1 VGRGYGI
8 SSTLSLGAW
17 ISMKKPREQFIAST
31 KVRCGRHMHTIGL
44 TPRGA
49 LVLCDH
55 PDVNTELALVA
66 LGAPTPYCLSILQS
80 WRDGD
85 YAILPDEIYPA
96 LIKALERRDDRQRA
110 ARESADPLEVPF
122 HIRAKERVR
131 AMAEEALRQCGYRR
145 SHTMWVGG
153 EHIVTAYI
161 GEPDIVGSS
170 SGVWRLGFHGTN
182 GWIDVTIRLSW
193 YSRVYRRGLAV
204 VGGSFVLDVIAEDEK
219 GLIVLAGRQ
228 GRGYD
233 VHPARARVF
242 VDESGEYR
250 LVWLRDVK

>member
-1 VGRGYGI
+1 MHD
-8 SSTLSLGAW
+8 
-17 ISMKKPREQFIAST
+17 MKKPCEEFITST
-31 KVRCGRHMHTIGL
+31 SVRCGRHVHTIGL

-55 PDVNTELALVA
+55 PDVNTELALAA
-66 LGAPTPYCLSILQS
+66 LGAPTPRCLSILQS

-85 YAILPDEIYPA
+85 YAVLPDEIYPA

-122 HIRAKERVR
+122 RIRAEERVR
-131 AMAEEALRQCGYRR
+131 AMAEGALKQCGYRR

-153 EHIVTAYI
+153 EHIVAAYI

-170 SGVWRLGFHGTN
+170 NDVWRLGFHGTDS
-182 GWIDVTIRLSW
+182 WIDATVRLSW
-193 YSRVYRRGLAV
+193 YSRVYKCRLAV
-204 VGGSFVLDVIAEDEK
+204 VGGFFVLDVIAEDEK
-219 GLIVLAGRQ
+219 GLVVLAGRQ

-242 VDESGEYR
+242 VDEGGEYR

>member
-1 VGRGYGI
+1 
-8 SSTLSLGAW
+8 
-17 ISMKKPREQFIAST
+17 
-31 KVRCGRHMHTIGL
+31 
-44 TPRGA
+44 
-49 LVLCDH
+49 
-55 PDVNTELALVA
+55 
-66 LGAPTPYCLSILQS
+66 LQS

-85 YAILPDEIYPA
+85 YAVLPDEIYPA
-96 LIKALERRDDRQRA
+96 LIKALEKRGDRQRA

-122 HIRAKERVR
+122 RIRAKERVR

-153 EHIVTAYI
+153 EHIVAAYI

-182 GWIDVTIRLSW
+182 GWIDVTVRLSW
-193 YSRVYRRGLAV
+193 YSRVYKRGLAV
-204 VGGSFVLDVIAEDEK
+204 VSGSFVLDVISEDEK

>member
-1 VGRGYGI
+1 MHD
-8 SSTLSLGAW
+8 
-17 ISMKKPREQFIAST
+17 MKNRPREFIATT
-31 KVRCGRHMHTIGL
+31 KVLCNRYAHTIGL

-49 LVLCDH
+49 LVLCNH
-55 PDVNTELALVA
+55 PDLETELALVA
-66 LGAPTPYCLSILQS
+66 LGAPTPRCLSILQS

-85 YAILPDEIYPA
+85 YAVLPDEIYPA
-96 LIKALERRDDRQRA
+96 LIKALEKRGDRQRA

-153 EHIVTAYI
+153 EHIVAAYI

-170 SGVWRLGFHGTN
+170 NDVWRLGFRGTN
-182 GWIDVTIRLSW
+182 SWIDVTVRPSW
-193 YSRVYRRGLAV
+193 YSRVYKRGLAV
-204 VGGSFVLDVIAEDEK
+204 VSGSFVLDVISEDEK

-250 LVWLRDVK
+250 LAWLRDVK

>member
-1 VGRGYGI
+1 MGRGYGI
-8 SSTLSLGAW
+8 SSIPFLEVQ
-17 ISMKKPREQFIAST
+17 ISMKKPCEEFITST
-31 KVRCGRHMHTIGL
+31 SVRCGRHVHTIGL

-55 PDVNTELALVA
+55 PDVNTELALAA
-66 LGAPTPYCLSILQS
+66 LGAPTPRCLSILQS

-85 YAILPDEIYPA
+85 YAVLPDEIYPA

-122 HIRAKERVR
+122 RIRAKERVR
-131 AMAEEALRQCGYRR
+131 AMAEGALKQCGYRR

-153 EHIVTAYI
+153 EHIVAAYI

-170 SGVWRLGFHGTN
+170 NDVWRLGFHGTDS
-182 GWIDVTIRLSW
+182 WIDATVRLSW
-193 YSRVYRRGLAV
+193 YSRVYKCRLAV
-204 VGGSFVLDVIAEDEK
+204 VGGFFVLDVIAEDEK
-219 GLIVLAGRQ
+219 GLVVLAGRQ

-242 VDESGEYR
+242 VDEGGEYR

>member
-8 SSTLSLGAW
+8 SSIPFLEVQ
-17 ISMKKPREQFIAST
+17 ISMKKPCEEFITST
-31 KVRCGRHMHTIGL
+31 SVRCGRHVHTIGL

-55 PDVNTELALVA
+55 PDVNTELALAA
-66 LGAPTPYCLSILQS
+66 LGAPTPRCLSILQS

-85 YAILPDEIYPA
+85 YAVLPDEIYPA

-122 HIRAKERVR
+122 RIRAEERVR
-131 AMAEEALRQCGYRR
+131 AMAEGALKQCGYRR

-153 EHIVTAYI
+153 EHIVAAYI

-170 SGVWRLGFHGTN
+170 NDVWRLGFHGTDS
-182 GWIDVTIRLSW
+182 WIDATVRLSW
-193 YSRVYRRGLAV
+193 YSRVYKCRLAV
-204 VGGSFVLDVIAEDEK
+204 VGGFFVLDVIAEDEK
-219 GLIVLAGRQ
+219 GLVVLAGRQ

-242 VDESGEYR
+242 VDEGGEYR